1 MLPVSPGSEGT
12 AIKLLDTSGKDDLA
26 LVHVLRLD
34 DDPLHVVETVDSID
48 PRYPRH
54 EKSVIILST
63 QFGCPVGCLMCEAG
77 GGYFGNLT
85 AAQMM
90 ALGRFVLQRRPEVL
104 ETLKLK
110 VHFARMGEPAL
121 NPAVPEALELL
132 PSVAP
137 APGLMACISSVAP
150 RGSAAFFQRLAR
162 NKERHYAGGGF
173 QLQLSINSTD
183 PQVRRRLI
191 PIPHM
196 GLAAI
201 AEVGSRFFRPGD
213 RKVALNFALARGFPV
228 DPQVLADHFDPA
240 RFMIKLTP
248 VNPTE
253 RSSLH
258 GLDTILSAE
267 SAGATDDLVQQLLE
281 AGFDAV
287 VSIGE
292 PEEIAIGS
300 NCGQLVRAQRAG
312 AVAQLSSGSGART
325 EMS

>member
-1 MLPVSPGSEGT
+1 MVPLSPR
-12 AIKLLDTSGKDDLA
+12 LLDTSGRDDLA

-77 GGYFGNLT
+77 GAYFGNLT
-85 AAQMM
+85 AKQM
-90 ALGRFVLQRRPEVL
+90 LDQVRFVLSRRPQVL
-104 ETLKLK
+104 RSRKLK

-121 NPAVPEALELL
+121 NPAVPEALEQL
-132 PSVAP
+132 PEVAP
-137 APGLMACISSVAP
+137 AAGLMACISSVAP
-150 RGSAAFFQRLAR
+150 RGSAEFFHRLTR
-162 NKERHYAGGGF
+162 IKDRHYGGGRF
-173 QLQLSINSTD
+173 QLQFSVNSTD
-183 PQVRRRLI
+183 AQVRRRLI
-191 PIPHM
+191 PISHL
-196 GLAAI
+196 GLETI
-201 AEVGSRFFRPGD
+201 AVVGGRFFRPGD

-228 DPQVLADHFDPA
+228 DPALLGDLFDPEQ
-240 RFMIKLTP
+240 FMIKLTP

-258 GLDTILSAE
+258 GLDSVLSASE
-267 SAGATDDLVQQLLE
+267 AGATDDLAGQLME
-281 AGFDAV
+281 RGFDMV

-300 NCGQLVRAQRAG
+300 NCGQLVRAQRVGTPVEFGRAPLPEL
-312 AVAQLSSGSGART
+312 A
-325 EMS
+325 